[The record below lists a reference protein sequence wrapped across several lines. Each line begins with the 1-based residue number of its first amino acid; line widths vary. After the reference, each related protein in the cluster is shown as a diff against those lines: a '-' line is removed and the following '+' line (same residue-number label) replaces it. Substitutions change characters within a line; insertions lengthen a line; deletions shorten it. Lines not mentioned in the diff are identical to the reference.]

1 MSGRPGRL
9 LSVIKVITLREKKM
23 PRPLVAHGRSEEPDH
38 TGRMPGLLWVFARA
52 HPRFVVPIMPKL
64 NYGWQARA
72 RVKV

>member
-1 MSGRPGRL
+1 MLWYEPRHDMIGPAMSGCPW
-9 LSVIKVITLREKKM
+9 
-23 PRPLVAHGRSEEPDH
+23 ARSEEPDH